1 MQTASSGIFPLC
13 FCRQAESL
21 YLGLPIACTEI
32 VHEYRPPCVERFCLA
47 PRHAH
52 HRIVVIGGMVE
63 IMHHVLGIRISR
75 ITHPYQRIGVNIDC
89 FFNDELRTITVSAD
103 AMQLIQAIYLAELF
117 VQSSFACGSIEIHP
131 PVTEVQ
137 FSGVVTRCVVK
148 LIRALEEVFI
158 IQKIENIFVLPINRG
173 FPIQNVPLVDK
184 AIQFP
189 SQGVFCKEEVLVIVF
204 GKGVAEKR
212 ILHPT
217 CELAV
222 FVIGDLMHVHVECW
236 NTHGF

>member
-1 MQTASSGIFPLC
+1 
-13 FCRQAESL
+13 
-21 YLGLPIACTEI
+21 
-32 VHEYRPPCVERFCLA
+32 
-47 PRHAH
+47 
-52 HRIVVIGGMVE
+52 MVE

-89 FFNDELRTITVSAD
+89 FFNDELRTITMSAD
-103 AMQLIQAIYLAELF
+103 AMQLIQAIYLTKFF

-158 IQKIENIFVLPINRG
+158 IQKIENIFVLPINRC
-173 FPIQNVPLVDK
+173 FPIQDVSLVNK

-189 SQGVFCKEEVLVIVF
+189 PECIFSEKEVLVVVF
-204 GKGVAEKR
+204 SEGIAEKR